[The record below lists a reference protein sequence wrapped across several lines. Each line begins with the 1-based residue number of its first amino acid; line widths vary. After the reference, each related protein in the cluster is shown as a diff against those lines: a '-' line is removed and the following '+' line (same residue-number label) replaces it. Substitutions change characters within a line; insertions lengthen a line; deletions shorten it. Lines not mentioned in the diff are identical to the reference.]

1 MKRKKKLQTAST
13 PEKHRT
19 RSSFQVL
26 ALSPVVFGCQFD
38 YFYFVGDLIIFPW
51 IRKDFT

>member
-1 MKRKKKLQTAST
+1 MKRKKNYKQLQHQK
-13 PEKHRT
+13 KHRT

-26 ALSPVVFGCQFD
+26 ALSPVAFGCQFD